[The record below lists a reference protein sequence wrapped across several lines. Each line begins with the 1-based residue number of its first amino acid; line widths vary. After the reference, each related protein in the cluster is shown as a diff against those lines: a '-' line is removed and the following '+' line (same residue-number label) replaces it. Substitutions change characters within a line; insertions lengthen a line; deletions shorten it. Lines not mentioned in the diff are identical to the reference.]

1 LISSKFEL
9 INDINKRM
17 KEVFSSSLVL
27 VGSRIFCFLDVIWV
41 VDISDSV
48 GRKQVAKCVAL
59 HKSVGGLKL
68 WMVS

>member
-1 LISSKFEL
+1 
-9 INDINKRM
+9 M